1 MIKPATKFVIVI
13 ADDDEDDQMMTASA
27 FKDAGA
33 EEPVVAVS
41 NGEDLLNYLLK
52 QDKYAGATHDLP
64 GLVLLDLN
72 MPKIDG
78 RVALKE
84 IRKNPAISKI
94 PIVVFSTSTNREDIT
109 TSYANGANSFIS
121 KPSSYNDLVNM
132 AKVIKEYWG
141 KIVAQP

>member
-1 MIKPATKFVIVI
+1 MIKAPVKFTIVI

-27 FKDAGA
+27 FKDAGL
-33 EEPVVAVS
+33 EEPIVAVS
-41 NGEDLLNYLLK
+41 NGEELLNYLLK
-52 QDKYAGATHDLP
+52 QDKYAGKTHDLP
-64 GLVLLDLN
+64 GLILLDLN

-84 IRKNPAISKI
+84 IRKNPAISKV
-94 PIVVFSTSTNREDIT
+94 PIVVFSTSNNKEDIS